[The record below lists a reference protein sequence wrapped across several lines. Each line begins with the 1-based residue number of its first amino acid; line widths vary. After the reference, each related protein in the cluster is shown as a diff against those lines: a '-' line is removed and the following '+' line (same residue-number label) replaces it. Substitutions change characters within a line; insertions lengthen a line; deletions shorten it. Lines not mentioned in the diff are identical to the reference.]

1 MFFRPIKDAWD
12 HLAGVV
18 VIMRSSETTETG
30 RASDMETTL
39 RTAVLVPC
47 YNEAVTIGAV
57 VHSFRAALRDHVVV
71 YVYNNNS
78 SDETV
83 AVARAAGAIV
93 RSESHQGKGNV
104 VRRMFADIDA
114 DVFVLVDGDGTY
126 DAAAVPSLVTK
137 LLEENLDF
145 VNGARISVEAGA
157 LPSGHRFGNWFLTA
171 LVRAVFGRQFEDIL
185 SGYKVLSRRF
195 VKSFPAM
202 SSGFEIE
209 TELVVHALELR
220 MPCAEL
226 LTEYKQRP
234 GGSTSKLRTYR
245 DGMRILLLIWQ
256 LVKNERPLAFFGM
269 LGIVATLL
277 GILLG
282 IPLII
287 TYAETGLVPR
297 FPTAFLSA
305 SLVLIGALNFFTGL
319 ILDTVTKAR
328 QEMKRL
334 IYLSIPVLNP
344 SIDKRCE
351 LDRIW

>member
-1 MFFRPIKDAWD
+1 MSD
-12 HLAGVV
+12 HSA
-18 VIMRSSETTETG
+18 RSFDMPETG
-30 RASDMETTL
+30 RVTDPKTMPL
-39 RTAVLVPC
+39 IAVLVPC
-47 YNEAVTIGAV
+47 YNEGAAIGAV
-57 VHSFRAALRDHVVV
+57 VRSFRTALRDAAGV
-71 YVYNNNS
+71 YVYDNNS
-78 SDETV
+78 SDGTV
-83 AVARAAGAIV
+83 AIARAAGAIV
-93 RSESHQGKGNV
+93 RSESRQGKGNV

-126 DAAAVPSLVTK
+126 DAAAAPALITK

-145 VNGARISVEAGA
+145 VNGARISMAAEAFRK
-157 LPSGHRFGNWFLTA
+157 GHRFGNWLLTA
-171 LVRAVFGRQFEDIL
+171 LVQAIFGRQFGDIL

-226 LTEYKQRP
+226 LTDYKERP
-234 GGSTSKLRTYR
+234 EGSSSKLRTYF

-269 LGIVATLL
+269 LGTVATLL
-277 GILLG
+277 GIILG

-297 FPTAFLSA
+297 FPTAILSA
-305 SLVLIGALNFFTGL
+305 SLVVIGALSFFAGL

-334 IYLSIPVLNP
+334 IYLSIPIFKP
-344 SIDKRCE
+344 SIDSGGKV
-351 LDRIW
+351 DRM